1 MPDAPQNVVA
11 APEVPGQPW
20 DATSEASIAGWA
32 SVDAASGPASMSTG
46 QSSGDFEDGPSPWK
60 QT

>member
-1 MPDAPQNVVA
+1 MASVPSPVSGT
-11 APEVPGQPW
+11 PEVPGQPW
-20 DATSEASIAGWA
+20 DATSESSIAGWA

-46 QSSGDFEDGPSPWK
+46 QSAGDFEDGPSPWR